1 MTAFLEYVL
10 KSLVDHPEDVI
21 VTRSVLGAAPG
32 ESIRPR
38 EMYRAEVRRSD
49 AGKVIG
55 KQGQTIGTIRA
66 LLQVGADRAGRR
78 VWFVLLD

>member
-21 VTRSVLGAAPG
+21 VTRSVLGSAPG
-32 ESIRPR
+32 ESITPR
-38 EMYRAEVRRSD
+38 EIYRAEVRRSD

-66 LLQVGADRAGRR
+66 LLQVGADRVGRR
-78 VWFVLLD
+78 VSFELLD